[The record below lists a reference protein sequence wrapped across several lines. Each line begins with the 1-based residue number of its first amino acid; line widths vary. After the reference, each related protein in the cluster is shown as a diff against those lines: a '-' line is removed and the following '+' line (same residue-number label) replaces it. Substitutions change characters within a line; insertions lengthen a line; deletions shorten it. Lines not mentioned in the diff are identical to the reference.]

1 MSEVEWWGGDS
12 VGQDMGV
19 QGRAGHVGWPQAG
32 GKDMAELL
40 QDSQG
45 PWGLVPVGVL
55 GPWGLVPTGI
65 LGQLV
70 PTGMQ
75 DAALMGTG
83 PHTGMLSLWLAES
96 CWDKGVLSPWG
107 TGPH

>member
-1 MSEVEWWGGDS
+1 MSEVECWGGDS

-45 PWGLVPVGVL
+45 PWG
-55 GPWGLVPTGI
+55 
-65 LGQLV
+65 
-70 PTGMQ
+70 
-75 DAALMGTG
+75 TG
-83 PHTGMLSLWLAES
+83 P
-96 CWDKGVLSPWG
+96 CWGAGPMGAGPHWD
-107 TGPH
+107 TGPAGPHWNAGCCTDGNWSPHWDAELMAS